1 MTKSTHFEK
10 KSKLVDIV
18 NIFMHFEKMCV
29 GMFEI
34 LDTSVYLLTLF
45 NSSHKHQ

>member
-29 GMFEI
+29 GLFEI
-34 LDTSVYLLTLF
+34 LDTSVYL
-45 NSSHKHQ
+45 